1 MVSIYSTTGFVF
13 YVAAIIAN
21 KTIGRYI
28 RAQNEEHAKRI
39 VLNAWENADISMVE
53 YIGGIMPQDNK
64 RVNFFYDK
72 AAHDEDHGMQNA
84 LL

>member
-1 MVSIYSTTGFVF
+1 MLNSKSGFVF

-28 RAQNEEHAKRI
+28 RAQSETQAQNI
-39 VLNAWENADISMVE
+39 ILNVWPDADICLVQ

-64 RVNFFYDK
+64 QVNFFYDK
-72 AAHDEDHGMQNA
+72 ACHDENHGMQNA